1 MAIKS
6 DLILGTYSSDGISF
20 SYSVPSVLPREM
32 AKKVSFETPTEAEI
46 TIKEEEKSEF
56 DQLLKKT
63 VLVPRPKKTSD
74 RSK

>member
-20 SYSVPSVLPREM
+20 SYSAPSVLPREM